1 MDNIYYKKR
10 QCCFDEHSRIC
21 DDSKKIIEDEKAYTC
36 CFFGHRKIDATE
48 NLCNAVLTVVEELIT
63 NCNVNT
69 FIFGSKSEFND
80 LCHKIVTNLKEKY
93 PHIKRIY
100 VRSAFQHIPDWYE
113 DSLLKHYEGTYFPKH
128 MENAGKASYV
138 ERNQEMIN
146 QSKFCV
152 VYYDENYHPPRRKN
166 SRRDLFDY
174 QPKSGTAVAYNYAV
188 KKKKEI
194 INLLNYI

>member
-1 MDNIYYKKR
+1 MKRGLMQGMPNIDK
-10 QCCFDEHSRIC
+10 
-21 DDSKKIIEDEKAYTC
+21 EKTC
-36 CFFGHRKIDATE
+36 CFFGHRKIDET
-48 NLCNAVLTVVEELIT
+48 EELKNKLYEIIEKLI
-63 NCNVNT
+63 VNEKIDT
-69 FIFGSKSEFND
+69 FLFGSKSEFD
-80 LCHKIVTNLKEKY
+80 SLCLKTATELKEKY

-113 DSLLKHYEGTYFPKH
+113 DSLLKHYEGTYFPEH

-146 QSKFCV
+146 HSKFCV
-152 VYYDENYHPPRRKN
+152 VYYDENYLPSTRKN

-174 QPKSGTAVAYNYAV
+174 QPKSGTAVAYGYAM

-194 INLLNYI
+194 INLA